1 MKKFLLITLSSF
13 CIYLF
18 TGAPASA
25 DSEVFTVKGKDVDYT
40 GVYPAHIKTVAVI
53 TPASYP
59 APKNFNKG
67 IKLLRDAGLKVKVYP
82 HVTMVPKDL
91 AKNYL
96 ASIPVELRVKDF
108 EAAWCDMEND
118 IIICARGGFGTQDL
132 VANINWKKL
141 PRRPELYVLGYSD
154 VTMLLCALSAKGY
167 GHPLA
172 GPSIN
177 SHPGLSKEIIPLM
190 KNMLHGEEVKV
201 KLTPLR
207 SGDCSGEVVAGLLI
221 RYTQVMKANYGL
233 QTAGRI
239 VIVESVGANSQKI
252 TDYLDELLAA
262 GFFKDVAAIVFGHIT
277 NTKDTTENIDAALK
291 KFTEKVDVPVYT
303 GFPFGHHTKHLVIDF
318 FRSAE
323 IKNNTIIFPACN
335 AGSRTKKTDAEK

>member
-1 MKKFLLITLSSF
+1 MKKFLLLTLFSFCVAHLSS
-13 CIYLF
+13 
-18 TGAPASA
+18 APANA
-25 DSEVFTVKGKDVDYT
+25 DPEVFDVKGKNIDYT

-59 APKNFNKG
+59 SPKSHNKG
-67 IKLLRDAGLKVKVYP
+67 IELLRAAGMKVKVYP
-82 HVTMVPKDL
+82 HASMVPENIK
-91 AKNYL
+91 KNSY

-118 IIICARGGFGTQDL
+118 IIICSRGGRGTQDL
-132 VANINWKKL
+132 VANINWEKL

-154 VTMLLCALSAKGY
+154 VTMLLCALSTKGY
-167 GHPLA
+167 GRPMA
-172 GPSIN
+172 GPNVS
-177 SHPGLSKEIIPLM
+177 SHPGLSKKIIPLM
-190 KNMLHGEEVKV
+190 KKMLHGEEVRV
-201 KLTPLR
+201 KLKPLR
-207 SGDCSGEVVAGLLI
+207 SGDCSGKVVAGLLI

-262 GFFKDVAAIVFGHIT
+262 GFFKDVSAIVFGHIT